1 MDTLRISFSSEVTAI
16 LLFEYFVILK
26 NTKIE
31 ENLQQ
36 KLKNSWE
43 KFSENEKNLRAL
55 LENLNCDKIHL

>member
-1 MDTLRISFSSEVTAI
+1 MDTLRIIFSGEVTAI